1 MAEKKDDNRKMD
13 DINDID
19 VVAPRTSESP
29 VREKI
34 HRMAE
39 ENAEVN
45 VMPGEPIDRTLHET
59 VRSMAG
65 GKHLKEDEFYDKF
78 RKAIV
83 NIYQNEGP
91 DKISEKEIMLL
102 QAISIYDLSRKIESL
117 NLDNIADALGD
128 ITLVLDKK
136 LKRKD

>member
-1 MAEKKDDNRKMD
+1 MTDKKNKNSKMD

-34 HRMAE
+34 RKMAEENRKKKMAE

-45 VMPGEPIDRTLHET
+45 VMPGEHVERTLHET

-65 GKHLKEDEFYDKF
+65 GKHLKEDKF
-78 RKAIV
+78 TTS
-83 NIYQNEGP
+83 
-91 DKISEKEIMLL
+91 SE
-102 QAISIYDLSRKIESL
+102 R
-117 NLDNIADALGD
+117 
-128 ITLVLDKK
+128 
-136 LKRKD
+136 R